1 MQIFHCLHIRALCC
15 RGRVSRPDQSSLSI
29 CEQKKLQLL
38 VCANISLSAHT
49 GITTVGE
56 GFPLP
61 SRRRLPGLLRNPA
74 NPSRTI
80 VFMDI
85 RAKNASVNLFCASPF
100 SLPLRGRGTATRW
113 KEFIKK
119 LLQLRLRRASFLFWK
134 ALTGERKPYKK
145 KTELKY
151 RLCFSFGNVP
161 PYPPHNSSVGGIK

>member
-1 MQIFHCLHIRALCC
+1 MNKLYHTENRDDFFISVFVLIERADKRSFGYWFVQIFHCLHIRALYC

-74 NPSRTI
+74 YPSRLGDACKRLRI
-80 VFMDI
+80 C
-85 RAKNASVNLFCASPF
+85 K
-100 SLPLRGRGTATRW
+100 SLPSRRRRQNLKQKIRRGIPAPD
-113 KEFIKK
+113 
-119 LLQLRLRRASFLFWK
+119 LFFYD
-134 ALTGERKPYKK
+134 LD
-145 KTELKY
+145 LK
-151 RLCFSFGNVP
+151 N
-161 PYPPHNSSVGGIK
+161 H